1 MELILKRLE
10 IENFKGCRA
19 ASYDFGVETHFYGSN
34 ASGKSTI
41 VDAFCWLLFN
51 RDSRGNAPGSD
62 KFREKPLDAD
72 GREVHYLDTRV
83 TTRFLLNGQRFDL
96 QRVQRESWIKKRGNA
111 EAVYQG
117 NSSTY
122 WVNDVE
128 TKSTDFA
135 ARVNAIANG
144 DVFLLLTSLGAF
156 NALEWKKRRALLV
169 SMCDVD
175 VDAELL
181 RQPEYAAVAQEAH
194 ECGVGVDDLRAVLTS
209 RKKEIAKELTTVPAR
224 IDEAKRM
231 RPEYTEQELRDA
243 EYNAKDATEDI
254 QRCDAMIAECKA
266 GNGDSTLQ
274 RQVLTLEADIAAAKR
289 RVIDDHDAQRTR
301 LQMAV
306 AGAKRRLET
315 AAKLCKSTEAC
326 AADAESKVT
335 ESGKALEAL
344 RAEYKAAYGLK
355 FEQPDMPTVCPACGQ
370 VMPEEKIEEAVAK
383 AKAVFEDEKQRKLSE
398 INKRGQELKK
408 QNAAHKQALTDA
420 QAARDQANEEY
431 AEAKTA
437 AETAEQAL
445 TTFPATVDFAAN
457 TEIAAMVENL
467 YTLKA
472 QSDDQPDEKLKQ
484 LERRKAEL
492 QERVDRARAVLAK
505 KDQAQQIDKR
515 IAELETRQTELGQRR
530 ADTEVMLCD
539 VERFIAARCQ
549 MLEESINDK
558 FPTIRWKLFDR
569 QINGAL
575 VDCCECMI
583 PSDGALVSYAGTN
596 TAASVNADIEIIGV
610 LSKHY
615 GVVAPVFVDNAERI
629 NYITKPAGQLITLS
643 VSNDETLR
651 VEIKTNDKEAA

>member
-83 TTRFLLNGQRFDL
+83 TARFALNGRRFDL

-122 WVNDVE
+122 WINDVE

-135 ARVNAIANG
+135 ARVNSIANG

-156 NALEWKKRRALLV
+156 TALDWKKRRALLV

-254 QRCDAMIAECKA
+254 KRCDAMIAECKA
-266 GNGDSTLQ
+266 GNGDNTLQ

-355 FEQPDMPTVCPACGQ
+355 FGQPVMPTVCPTCGQ
-370 VMPEEKIEEAVAK
+370 AMPEEKIEEAVAK

-398 INKRGQELKK
+398 INKRGQELKN

-437 AETAEQAL
+437 ADEAEQAL
-445 TTFPATVDFAAN
+445 ATFPATVDFAVN
-457 TEIAAMVENL
+457 TEIAAMVESL

-472 QSDDQPDEKLKQ
+472 QNDDQPDEKLKQ
-484 LERRKAEL
+484 LERRRAEL

-505 KDQAQQIDKR
+505 KGQAQQIDRR

-583 PSDGALVSYAGTN
+583 PSGGALVSYAGTN

-629 NYITKPAGQLITLS
+629 NYIAKPAGQLITLS

-651 VEIKTNDKEAA
+651 VEIKTNEEAA